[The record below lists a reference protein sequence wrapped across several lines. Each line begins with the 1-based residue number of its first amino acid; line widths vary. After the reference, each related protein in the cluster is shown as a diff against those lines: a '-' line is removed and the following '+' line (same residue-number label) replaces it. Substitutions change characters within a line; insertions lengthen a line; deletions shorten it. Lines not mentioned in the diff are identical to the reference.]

1 MKRGDPK
8 GAECSEVEGAPVVV
22 EAVRVGETDIAPCR
36 AVLSVAGLHPHNV
49 LWYAGLGGDGEAAHA
64 AADARES
71 GSMDANVLESA
82 DHHCGDKGGGRD
94 GVVRDRVGTIIG
106 ELELREERR
115 ADWAACSGAALLG
128 ASWLGVRADQVH
140 EQAELVVDV
149 ERRVS
154 RFAEAHF
161 VSGTDLV
168 VLTLQ
173 GTQ

>member
-1 MKRGDPK
+1 MG
-8 GAECSEVEGAPVVV
+8 GAGSEFEGAPGVV
-22 EAVRVGETDIAPCR
+22 EAVGVGEANIAAGRSELGVP
-36 AVLSVAGLHPHNV
+36 GLHPHDLLGN
-49 LWYAGLGGDGEAAHA
+49 AGLGGDGEAAHA